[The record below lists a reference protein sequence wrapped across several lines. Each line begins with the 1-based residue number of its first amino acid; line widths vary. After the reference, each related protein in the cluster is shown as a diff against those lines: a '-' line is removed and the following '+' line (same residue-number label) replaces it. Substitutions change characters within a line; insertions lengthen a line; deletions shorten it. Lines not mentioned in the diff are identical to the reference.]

1 MRHVHGIRT
10 ETHVHAVTQ
19 RIEALTGLRF
29 IAAFCILIHHTTEWT
44 SPFTNSKALLVVGDS
59 IGIFGMP
66 LFFVLSGFVIH
77 YNYGRLFDNAS
88 LVQAA
93 RTFAIARFSRIYPL
107 FFCCFLYGGLSDF
120 TLSWVRDGLYA
131 DFALFLVSFLT
142 LSQSWFYATVVDG
155 RPLFQNAFG
164 LSWSIS
170 TEMFFYICYVPLVF
184 LILTLRR
191 PGNVVAA
198 AAAFSAAT
206 LIGLVIFAAPH
217 FDGGQFSSWLFYYSP
232 YCRIFEFLLGCMVA
246 QYYIKS
252 APDIPTNKEHNT
264 LTGALCVASVVAMF
278 MVVIYT
284 LKNFGLVDNSLS
296 TTVSF
301 LLLNF
306 GLAPFI
312 AIGIIHLTRFES
324 RMACLLSVP
333 PLVWLG
339 EISYSVYAVHTWTL
353 RPLIRAAVPLSGV
366 TLIDAVLRVSVGI
379 AATIIVAAATWRFIE
394 VPARDYLRR
403 RFARATAPHC
413 GARPID
419 KDLAAG
425 PLI

>member
-29 IAAFCILIHHTTEWT
+29 IAAFCILIHHATEWT
-44 SPFTNSKALLVVGDS
+44 SPFTDSKALFAIGDS

-107 FFCCFLYGGLSDF
+107 FFCCFLYGALSDF
-120 TLSWVRDGLYA
+120 TLNWVRVGQYA

-142 LSQSWFYATVVDG
+142 LSQSWFYATVIDG

-246 QYYIKS
+246 
-252 APDIPTNKEHNT
+252 
-264 LTGALCVASVVAMF
+264 
-278 MVVIYT
+278 
-284 LKNFGLVDNSLS
+284 
-296 TTVSF
+296 
-301 LLLNF
+301 
-306 GLAPFI
+306 
-312 AIGIIHLTRFES
+312 
-324 RMACLLSVP
+324 
-333 PLVWLG
+333 
-339 EISYSVYAVHTWTL
+339 
-353 RPLIRAAVPLSGV
+353 
-366 TLIDAVLRVSVGI
+366 
-379 AATIIVAAATWRFIE
+379 
-394 VPARDYLRR
+394 
-403 RFARATAPHC
+403 
-413 GARPID
+413 
-419 KDLAAG
+419 
-425 PLI
+425 